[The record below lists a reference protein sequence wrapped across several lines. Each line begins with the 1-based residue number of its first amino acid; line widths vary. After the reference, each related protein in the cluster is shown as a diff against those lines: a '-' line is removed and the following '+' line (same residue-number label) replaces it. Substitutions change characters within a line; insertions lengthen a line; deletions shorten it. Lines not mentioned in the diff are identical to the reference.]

1 MTVNWQRAVV
11 AGIVGALVMSAVGVW
26 VAPMLGLP
34 RMNPAEMLAESMGG
48 QLALGWAVHLLI
60 GVVLAAIYAFVAG
73 RLPGPPPVRGALF
86 ALAPWLLA
94 QGMGAMMPG
103 GLTTAAVIGSL
114 IGHLVY
120 GAVVGA
126 MYGPIPAAS
135 APAR

>member
-1 MTVNWQRAVV
+1 MTVNWQKAVL
-11 AGIVGALVMSAVGVW
+11 AGVIGTLVMTAVGVW
-26 VAPMLGLP
+26 AAPMMGLP

-48 QLALGWAVHLLI
+48 PVALGWAVHLLV

-73 RLPGPPPVRGALF
+73 RLPGPPAVRGALF

-94 QGMGAMMPG
+94 QGMGAMMPA

-126 MYGPIPAAS
+126 VYGPIPAAS

>member
-1 MTVNWQRAVV
+1 MSMNWQKAVV
-11 AGIVGALVMSAVGVW
+11 AGIVGTLVMSAVGVW

-48 QLALGWAVHLLI
+48 RLALGWAVHLMI
-60 GVVLAAIYAFVAG
+60 GVVLAGIYAFVAG

-94 QGMGAMMPG
+94 QGMGAMAPG
-103 GLTTAAVIGSL
+103 GLTTAAVIASL

-126 MYGPIPAAS
+126 IYGVRSS
-135 APAR
+135 AE